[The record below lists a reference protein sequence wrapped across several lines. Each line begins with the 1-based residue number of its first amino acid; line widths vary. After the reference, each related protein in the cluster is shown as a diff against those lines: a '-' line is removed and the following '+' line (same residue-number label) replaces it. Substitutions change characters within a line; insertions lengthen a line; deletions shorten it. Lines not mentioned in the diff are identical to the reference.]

1 MKVKDLEDV
10 LKQYDKHF
18 TGLLGE
24 LEGKRGKGYSDIII
38 FSRINKRL
46 LDSGS

>member
-1 MKVKDLEDV
+1 MKVKDLQDEM
-10 LKQYDKHF
+10 KQYDKHF
-18 TGLLGE
+18 IGLLGE

-38 FSRINKRL
+38 FSSNKRL

>member
-18 TGLLGE
+18 TELLGE

-38 FSRINKRL
+38 FSSNKRL